1 MEMRVSS
8 IVLDSLKEYEH
19 INLSQ
24 LNSVELL
31 NRSDTKYI
39 FNEKYLLPII
49 SDLKSHYNLLQ
60 IASENIYLYTT
71 TYYDTLDYLFYKQ
84 HQNGNKKR
92 FKIRKR
98 SYSSSSDIYFEIKE
112 KNNKDKTIKNRFPF
126 NGKLADLDDLAKSAI
141 LKSTGL
147 GVDELE
153 ATLEVQF
160 FRFTMSDK
168 NFKERVT
175 IDTQINVK
183 KNELSKSFD
192 RLVIAEVKQDSY
204 NSRSEFFKILKKYK
218 IFQSGFSKYCMGLI
232 NLNNNLKHNR
242 FKPQLMKLNKILK
255 NNYKDINAALI

>member
-8 IVLDSLKEYEH
+8 IVLNSLKEYEH

-49 SDLKSHYNLLQ
+49 SDLKPHYNLLQ
-60 IASENIYLYTT
+60 ISSENVYLYTT

-147 GVDELE
+147 SVDELK
-153 ATLEVQF
+153 ATFRGRLLDMDSFSNTILEEIGF
-160 FRFTMSDK
+160 LISNK
-168 NFKERVT
+168 KEEYFQLE
-175 IDTQINVK
+175 IDFI
-183 KNELSKSFD
+183 
-192 RLVIAEVKQDSY
+192 
-204 NSRSEFFKILKKYK
+204 
-218 IFQSGFSKYCMGLI
+218 
-232 NLNNNLKHNR
+232 
-242 FKPQLMKLNKILK
+242 KL
-255 NNYKDINAALI
+255 D